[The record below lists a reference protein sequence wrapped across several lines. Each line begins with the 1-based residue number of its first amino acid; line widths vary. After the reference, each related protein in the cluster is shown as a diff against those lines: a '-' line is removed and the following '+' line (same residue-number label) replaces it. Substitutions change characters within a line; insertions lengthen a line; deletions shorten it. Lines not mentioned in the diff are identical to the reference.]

1 MMVTSGEN
9 NNNKP
14 PDWYRPVRAGFVSD
28 KRVGRVMRKRP
39 TDRRNYGAANR
50 FPLKDYSDC
59 IIPFNRSNRPDR
71 RLRSYRLS
79 IIETEELQL
88 ADIIPLYESA

>member
-1 MMVTSGEN
+1 
-9 NNNKP
+9 
-14 PDWYRPVRAGFVSD
+14 
-28 KRVGRVMRKRP
+28 MRKRQ

-50 FPLKDYSDC
+50 FPLRDYSGC

-79 IIETEELQL
+79 IIETEELQP
-88 ADIIPLYESA
+88 ANTDPLYGSP